1 MDTQWAQKYLDIL
14 ERDEIAQKMQAFYD
28 LLVFYNEKFNLT
40 RIIGREECRV
50 KHFWDSICAET
61 YFPAAQTS
69 RRSDPAQ
76 GFPRCRLKSCGRSF
90 VRIGGVRRKKCVFLR
105 EAVKELGL
113 KNMQVI
119 HMRAEDGGKNR
130 AYREKFDVCCAR
142 AVARLNT
149 LSEYCVPFVKIGGR
163 FIAYKGS
170 AEEELREAENA
181 FRVLGVKTVAC
192 ERYDL
197 PEEMGKRT
205 LIVAEKIFSI
215 PAAYPRGNGKER
227 GKTAVTKEDLQKL
240 AAGGKICALT
250 GHRKLGY
257 DFDETQLKEIF
268 VRLIGEGFTL
278 FLSGMAVGFDTGV
291 LPRAL

>member
-40 RIIGREECRV
+40 RIIGREECRI
-50 KHFWDSICAET
+50 KHFLDSICAET
-61 YFPAAQTS
+61 YFPAGANVAEIGS
-69 RRSDPAQ
+69 GA
-76 GFPRCRLKSCGRSF
+76 GFPSLPLKIVRDDLSF
-90 VRIGGVRRKKCVFLR
+90 ALVESVEKKCVFLR

-113 KNMQVI
+113 KNIQVI

-130 AYREKFDVCCAR
+130 EGQYQDHTA
-142 AVARLNT
+142 
-149 LSEYCVPFVKIGGR
+149 GGQSR
-163 FIAYKGS
+163 PADCPGHGQSRQGHRPRGPRCGQGGGCGCFIAYKGS

-205 LIVAEKIFSI
+205 LIVAEKIFST

-227 GKTAVTKEDLQKL
+227 GKPL
-240 AAGGKICALT
+240 
-250 GHRKLGY
+250 
-257 DFDETQLKEIF
+257 
-268 VRLIGEGFTL
+268 
-278 FLSGMAVGFDTGV
+278 
-291 LPRAL
+291 

>member
-1 MDTQWAQKYLDIL
+1 M
-14 ERDEIAQKMQAFYD
+14 RDD
-28 LLVFYNEKFNLT
+28 LSFALVESV
-40 RIIGREECRV
+40 E
-50 KHFWDSICAET
+50 
-61 YFPAAQTS
+61 
-69 RRSDPAQ
+69 
-76 GFPRCRLKSCGRSF
+76 
-90 VRIGGVRRKKCVFLR
+90 KKCVFLR

-205 LIVAEKIFSI
+205 LIVAEKIFST

-227 GKTAVTKEDLQKL
+227 GKPL
-240 AAGGKICALT
+240 
-250 GHRKLGY
+250 
-257 DFDETQLKEIF
+257 
-268 VRLIGEGFTL
+268 
-278 FLSGMAVGFDTGV
+278 
-291 LPRAL
+291 

>member
-40 RIIGREECRV
+40 RIIGREECRI
-50 KHFWDSICAET
+50 KHFLDSICAET
-61 YFPAAQTS
+61 YFPAGANVAEIGS
-69 RRSDPAQ
+69 GA
-76 GFPRCRLKSCGRSF
+76 GFPSLPLKIVRDDLSF
-90 VRIGGVRRKKCVFLR
+90 ALVESVEKKCVFLR

-113 KNMQVI
+113 KNIQVI
-119 HMRAEDGGKNR
+119 HMRAEDGGKSR

-205 LIVAEKIFSI
+205 LIVAEKIFST

-227 GKTAVTKEDLQKL
+227 GKPL
-240 AAGGKICALT
+240 
-250 GHRKLGY
+250 
-257 DFDETQLKEIF
+257 
-268 VRLIGEGFTL
+268 
-278 FLSGMAVGFDTGV
+278 
-291 LPRAL
+291 

>member
-1 MDTQWAQKYLDIL
+1 MKSRKKCRLSTIFSYFITKSSIL
-14 ERDEIAQKMQAFYD
+14 LALSGAKNAASSI
-28 LLVFYNEKFNLT
+28 
-40 RIIGREECRV
+40 
-50 KHFWDSICAET
+50 FWTVSAPKRT
-61 YFPAAQTS
+61 FPRAQTS

-76 GFPRCRLKSCGRSF
+76 GFPRCRLKSCGTDLSF
-90 VRIGGVRRKKCVFLR
+90 ALVESVEKKCVFLR

-205 LIVAEKIFSI
+205 LIVAEKIFSH
-215 PAAYPRGNGKER
+215 PRG
-227 GKTAVTKEDLQKL
+227 
-240 AAGGKICALT
+240 
-250 GHRKLGY
+250 
-257 DFDETQLKEIF
+257 
-268 VRLIGEGFTL
+268 
-278 FLSGMAVGFDTGV
+278 LSA
-291 LPRAL
+291 R

>member
-40 RIIGREECRV
+40 RIIGREECRI
-50 KHFWDSICAET
+50 KHFLDSIAEIGSG
-61 YFPAAQTS
+61 A
-69 RRSDPAQ
+69 
-76 GFPRCRLKSCGRSF
+76 GFPSLPLKIVRDDLSF
-90 VRIGGVRRKKCVFLR
+90 ALVESVEKKCVFLR

-205 LIVAEKIFSI
+205 LIVAEKIFST

-227 GKTAVTKEDLQKL
+227 GKPL
-240 AAGGKICALT
+240 
-250 GHRKLGY
+250 
-257 DFDETQLKEIF
+257 
-268 VRLIGEGFTL
+268 
-278 FLSGMAVGFDTGV
+278 
-291 LPRAL
+291 

>member
-40 RIIGREECRV
+40 RIIGREECRI
-50 KHFWDSICAET
+50 KHFLDSICAET
-61 YFPAAQTS
+61 YFPAGANVAEIGS
-69 RRSDPAQ
+69 GA
-76 GFPRCRLKSCGRSF
+76 GFPSLPLKIVRDDLSF
-90 VRIGGVRRKKCVFLR
+90 ALVESVEKKCVFLR

-113 KNMQVI
+113 KNIQVI
-119 HMRAEDGGKNR
+119 HMR
-130 AYREKFDVCCAR
+130 
-142 AVARLNT
+142 
-149 LSEYCVPFVKIGGR
+149 
-163 FIAYKGS
+163 

-205 LIVAEKIFSI
+205 LIVAEKIFST

-227 GKTAVTKEDLQKL
+227 GKPL
-240 AAGGKICALT
+240 
-250 GHRKLGY
+250 
-257 DFDETQLKEIF
+257 
-268 VRLIGEGFTL
+268 
-278 FLSGMAVGFDTGV
+278 
-291 LPRAL
+291 

>member
-1 MDTQWAQKYLDIL
+1 MPH
-14 ERDEIAQKMQAFYD
+14 QAFFGQY
-28 LLVFYNEKFNLT
+28 LRRNVLSRGANVAE
-40 RIIGREECRV
+40 IG
-50 KHFWDSICAET
+50 SGA
-61 YFPAAQTS
+61 
-69 RRSDPAQ
+69 
-76 GFPRCRLKSCGRSF
+76 GFPSLPLKIVRDDLSF
-90 VRIGGVRRKKCVFLR
+90 ALVESVEKKCVFLR

-113 KNMQVI
+113 KNIQVI

-197 PEEMGKRT
+197 PEEMVSVRSSSRKN
-205 LIVAEKIFSI
+205 FST
-215 PAAYPRGNGKER
+215 RG
-227 GKTAVTKEDLQKL
+227 
-240 AAGGKICALT
+240 
-250 GHRKLGY
+250 
-257 DFDETQLKEIF
+257 
-268 VRLIGEGFTL
+268 
-278 FLSGMAVGFDTGV
+278 LSA
-291 LPRAL
+291 R